1 MSQPKCARKRST
13 ISRGRASPAEV
24 HTRNATSARGGSSGA
39 ANMPA
44 NSVGTPQNTVGR
56 CSRSRLNT
64 AAGVGRSAIS
74 TVVAPTDIGKVSA
87 LPSP

>member
-1 MSQPKCARKRST
+1 MSL
-13 ISRGRASPAEV
+13 GNASPADV
-24 HTRNATSARGGSSGA
+24 QTRIATSLRGGKSGA
-39 ANMPA
+39 ASMPA

-56 CSRSRLNT
+56 CSRSRRNT

-74 TVVAPTDIGKVSA
+74 TVVAPTNSGNVSA